1 MAQHSNPEDFLTEV
15 LTEYI
20 FTAKMC
26 LDFKKGDDWSVGK
39 GDVIVFPTAALL
51 FMIVDAIGSWFRGN
65 KNFKIVIDG
74 ENRNIINSGFHHFYI
89 FNSEYYNLD
98 LTEKQ
103 IKIIYDNYRCL
114 LLHNAVLPPR
124 NFINS
129 ERLDRKPFDNLI
141 IEGKETYGV
150 FLIPFYNKTVNAL
163 KKFIKEIDNVVPSS
177 DQRKILDLKAIMKS
191 D

>member
-98 LTEKQ
+98 L
-103 IKIIYDNYRCL
+103 
-114 LLHNAVLPPR
+114 
-124 NFINS
+124 
-129 ERLDRKPFDNLI
+129 
-141 IEGKETYGV
+141 
-150 FLIPFYNKTVNAL
+150 
-163 KKFIKEIDNVVPSS
+163 
-177 DQRKILDLKAIMKS
+177 
-191 D
+191 